1 MINFVLL
8 TYSREQQ
15 LKNFF
20 QLLSDSKIHREIPC
34 RLIIAD
40 SGSRGKEFFEKI
52 IKEINGFKIK
62 YKYLATNA
70 NDAIENMYI
79 VSRKHY
85 EPSFYFHD
93 DDKVKWG
100 EIKKFI
106 DKYSK
111 IRFSYGFCFKFGTKP
126 KPIYSFYK
134 HKAEEL
140 KIALSYILSHDG
152 NCPLISGVFLSS
164 PKEFGSIYQNL
175 IYGKY
180 KDVDLLMYIASQS
193 KFYIHPTNYINYHE
207 NYLSDNK
214 IRHLLSRDSLS
225 QFFKAKGEPEFL
237 ILSGLVY
244 WGYKE
249 RVVPLLNSYIKMIFQ
264 PKIFLLL
271 LIKSFYRMKDLVAK

>member
-8 TYSREQQ
+8 TYSRKQD
-15 LKNFF
+15 LKVFF
-20 QLLSDSKIHREIPC
+20 QMLHESKIYKKIPC

-40 SGSRGKEFFEKI
+40 SGSRGKDFFEKMI
-52 IKEINGFKIK
+52 NEISGFKIR
-62 YKYLATNA
+62 YKYLATSA

-79 VSRKHY
+79 VSKKYH

-93 DDKVKWG
+93 DDKVKWL
-100 EIKKFI
+100 EIIKFI

-111 IRFSYGFCFKFGTKP
+111 IRFSYGFCFKFGAKP
-126 KPIYSFYK
+126 KLIYSLFK
-134 HKAEEL
+134 GKAEEI

-164 PKEFGSIYQNL
+164 PKDFGAIYQGL

-180 KDVDLLMYIASQS
+180 KDVDFLMYIARQS
-193 KFYIHPTNYINYHE
+193 TSYIHHTNYINYQE
-207 NYLSDNK
+207 NFLSDNK
-214 IRHLLSRDSLS
+214 VRHLLSRDSLS
-225 QFFKAKGEPEFL
+225 KFFKAKGEPEFL

-249 RVVPLLNSYIKMIFQ
+249 RVIPLLNAYTKLIFQ
-264 PKIFLLL
+264 PKIFLLV
-271 LIKSFYRMKDLVAK
+271 LIKTFYRLKAIVVI